1 MDQPAASVK
10 GTFEH
15 GFPNYRESAPCTVGA
30 RGFEREREIPNL
42 MSPADPN
49 LRQPGSRIKMLP
61 FSNPQLSPE
70 QGCIIQ
76 FALMKKI

>member
-1 MDQPAASVK
+1 MGLPTTENPLHAQW
-10 GTFEH
+10 EL
-15 GFPNYRESAPCTVGA
+15 GA
-30 RGFEREREIPNL
+30 LREREREIPNL